1 MNHNDDIVLD
11 TTFTCMH
18 CRYFCEELMGA
29 VASLQEQNTN
39 LSWTLNEVHLSMQ
52 YINDLIQLIENVI
65 PQGTTKF
72 SVKSTDNFCSIA
84 HISFNQNKCFATCT
98 NGMCHAQMQNRK
110 KVPKSATLQN
120 TGNLC
125 GHLQTIG
132 EHLDYVFFYF
142 SQNTSIPKKEMYLL
156 YQKYKKNK
164 IMMTLGLARQYR
176 RVKSI

>member
-18 CRYFCEELMGA
+18 CRYFHEELMGA

-39 LSWTLNEVHLSMQ
+39 LSWALNQVHLSMQ
-52 YINDLIQLIENVI
+52 YINDPIKLIVNVI

-72 SVKSTDNFCSIA
+72 SVKTTDNFCSMV

-120 TGNLC
+120 TANLC

-132 EHLDYVFFYF
+132 EHLNYMKSFFPEHFNSEEGNVLVGLKNLKNDVFWV
-142 SQNTSIPKKEMYLL
+142 
-156 YQKYKKNK
+156 
-164 IMMTLGLARQYR
+164 
-176 RVKSI
+176 RVRFATDN